1 MVAPYR
7 GHVSIVWRQSSWN
20 DLMSYVLIP
29 DGFTL
34 KKVTK
39 PEQDAVDEYF
49 GRERRKSYLNN
60 LIDNPTTV
68 TLAVS
73 ALTGVFVAPLIKDL
87 FEEGITFTSDEI
99 AEKLNPVTIINTWR
113 EKRAEKSGQAAI
125 EEMIAG
131 AKGLLTEEQIKALGL
146 RI

>member
-1 MVAPYR
+1 MAV
-7 GHVSIVWRQSSWN
+7 
-20 DLMSYVLIP
+20 VLIP
-29 DGFTL
+29 YGFTL

>member
-1 MVAPYR
+1 MAF
-7 GHVSIVWRQSSWN
+7 
-20 DLMSYVLIP
+20 VLIP

-39 PEQDAVDEYF
+39 PQQDAVDEYF

>member
-1 MVAPYR
+1 MAC
-7 GHVSIVWRQSSWN
+7 
-20 DLMSYVLIP
+20 VLIP

>member
-1 MVAPYR
+1 MP
-7 GHVSIVWRQSSWN
+7 H
-20 DLMSYVLIP
+20 VLIP

-39 PEQDAVDEYF
+39 PEQDAVDEFF

-60 LIDNPTTV
+60 LIDNPPTV

-99 AEKLNPVTIINTWR
+99 EEKLNPVTIINTWR

>member
-1 MVAPYR
+1 MP
-7 GHVSIVWRQSSWN
+7 H
-20 DLMSYVLIP
+20 VLIP

>member
-1 MVAPYR
+1 M
-7 GHVSIVWRQSSWN
+7 
-20 DLMSYVLIP
+20 
-29 DGFTL
+29 
-34 KKVTK
+34 
-39 PEQDAVDEYF
+39 
-49 GRERRKSYLNN
+49 
-60 LIDNPTTV
+60 

-87 FEEGITFTSDEI
+87 FEEGFTFTSDEI

>member
-1 MVAPYR
+1 MAF
-7 GHVSIVWRQSSWN
+7 
-20 DLMSYVLIP
+20 VLIP
-29 DGFTL
+29 DGFVL

-39 PEQDAVDEYF
+39 AQQDAVDEYF

>member
-1 MVAPYR
+1 MAF
-7 GHVSIVWRQSSWN
+7 
-20 DLMSYVLIP
+20 VLIP